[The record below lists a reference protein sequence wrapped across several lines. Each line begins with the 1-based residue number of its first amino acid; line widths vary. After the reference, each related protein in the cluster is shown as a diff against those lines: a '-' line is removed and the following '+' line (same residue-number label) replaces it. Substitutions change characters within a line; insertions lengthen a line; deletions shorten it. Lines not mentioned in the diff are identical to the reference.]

1 MIGQMNCLV
10 EVQSVTV
17 TQNSDG
23 DIVATPSYS
32 WSKWANIEQNS
43 GNLGITQGMSSFNES
58 YRLQMWYEPT
68 RPTRANYLITYGDKT
83 MKVVSVNVDNEGN
96 RMIENI
102 IADTSN

>member
-17 TQNSDG
+17 VQNADG

-32 WSKWANIEQNS
+32 WQKWAKVEQNS
-43 GNLGITQGMSSFNES
+43 GNLGINNGMGSFNES
-58 YRLQMWYEPT
+58 YRIQMWYEPT
-68 RPTRANYLITYGDKT
+68 RETKANYIITYNNKT

-96 RMIENI
+96 RMIETI

>member
-1 MIGQMNCLV
+1 MIGEMNCLV
-10 EVQSVTV
+10 EVQSVSV
-17 TQNSDG
+17 AQNADG

-32 WSKWANIEQNS
+32 WSKWAKVEQNS
-43 GNLGITQGMSSFNES
+43 GNLGITNGMSNFTES

>member
-1 MIGQMNCLV
+1 MNCLV

-17 TQNSDG
+17 VQNVDG

-32 WSKWANIEQNS
+32 WSKWADIKQNS
-43 GNLGITQGMSSFNES
+43 GNLGINNGMGSFNES
-58 YRLQMWYEPT
+58 YRVQMWYEPT
-68 RPTRANYLITYGDKT
+68 RPTLANYILTYNGKT
-83 MKVVSVNVDNEGN
+83 MKVVSVDVDNEGN

>member
-17 TQNSDG
+17 TQNADG

-43 GNLGITQGMSSFNES
+43 GNLGIAQGMSSFNES

-68 RPTRANYLITYGDKT
+68 RPTRANYLITHDGKT

>member
-1 MIGQMNCLV
+1 MNCLV

-17 TQNSDG
+17 VQNADG

-32 WSKWANIEQNS
+32 WQKWANIEQNS
-43 GNLGITQGMSSFNES
+43 GNLGIGNGMMNYSES
-58 YRLQMWYEPT
+58 YRIQMWYEPT
-68 RPTRANYLITYGDKT
+68 RQTKANYIITYNGKE

>member
-17 TQNSDG
+17 VQDANG
-23 DIVATPSYS
+23 DIVPTPSS
-32 WSKWANIEQNS
+32 AWQKWANVEQNS
-43 GNLGITQGMSSFNES
+43 GNLGINNGMGSFNES

-68 RPTRANYLITYGDKT
+68 RPTMANYIITYKT
-83 MKVVSVNVDNEGN
+83 KVMKVISVNVDNEGN
-96 RMIENI
+96 RMLETI